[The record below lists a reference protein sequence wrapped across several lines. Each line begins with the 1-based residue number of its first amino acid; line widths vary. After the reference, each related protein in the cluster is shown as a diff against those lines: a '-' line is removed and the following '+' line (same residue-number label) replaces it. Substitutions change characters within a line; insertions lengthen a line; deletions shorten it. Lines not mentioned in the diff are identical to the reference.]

1 MRLNVLTRHCLVGA
15 GAGDNLDVAKLLA
28 SNKRLCSVTRRQ
40 DAMISFLNKLS
51 LAQESKILSYQAD
64 SAEDIAA
71 EFISISAMANIEFHF
86 LVYPPLHCSRCSY
99 FNIDHGQ
106 Y

>member
-40 DAMISFLNKLS
+40 DAQIKERDAMISSLNKLS

-64 SAEDIAA
+64 SAEEIAA
-71 EFISISAMANIEFHF
+71 
-86 LVYPPLHCSRCSY
+86 
-99 FNIDHGQ
+99 
-106 Y
+106 

>member
-28 SNKRLCSVTRRQ
+28 SNKRLSSVTRRQ
-40 DAMISFLNKLS
+40 DAQIKERDAMISSLNKLS
-51 LAQESKILSYQAD
+51 LAQESYQAD

-86 LVYPPLHCSRCSY
+86 LVYPPLHCSR
-99 FNIDHGQ
+99 
-106 Y
+106 